1 MNIFDFSLCLLLSF
15 SGISKLIY
23 YKNTIATMKRIEV
36 FPDKYVNYIAIILPI
51 FELTQAIIL
60 IIKNNIVTQVLII
73 GYLLFFI
80 LLNLK
85 TYIGGEKKEC
95 CCYGKFLKSKLGLG
109 GLFHYLYWLI
119 IIICSII
126 VESSQ
131 IFQYQFEKNTCCF
144 YLIGIC
150 IVINGLVIR
159 LLIESAE

>member
-1 MNIFDFSLCLLLSF
+1 MNIFDFSLSLILFF
-15 SGISKLIY
+15 SGITKLVY
-23 YKNTIATMKRIEV
+23 FRNTMDTMKRIEV

-51 FELTQAIIL
+51 FELTQAILL
-60 IIKNNIVTQVLII
+60 IIKSNIVTQVLII

-85 TYIGGEKKEC
+85 TYLGGEKKEC

-119 IIICSII
+119 IIVCSII
-126 VESSQ
+126 INSIQ
-131 IFQYQFEKNTCCF
+131 IFQYQVEKNFCF
-144 YLIGIC
+144 YIIGIC

-159 LLIESAE
+159 MLIESAQ